1 MNWRLPFI
9 VEVERMTVKETVR
22 ICLANLEGIE
32 ASLSMLALNVEQKEV
47 AEDLHK
53 AMLLVGEIVTDI
65 KKNVEV
71 ITN

>member
-1 MNWRLPFI
+1 MN
-9 VEVERMTVKETVR
+9 VKETAR

-32 ASLSMLALNVEQKEV
+32 AGLSMLALNVEQKEI

-65 KKNVEV
+65 KKSVEL